1 MSSLDPARA
10 DDRLRI
16 GPSAPRRRARVD
28 AEISVP
34 PRFGVLAA
42 LALGAG
48 IIQSTLLSGVEF
60 RGAHVSLLIVLVV
73 WTGLRCGVVT
83 GGWLGLLAGLIADAL
98 GGNGVNILGF
108 TLAGFGAGLLA
119 NRFFWDSFPVF
130 IAATAAAKALC
141 AFLSWAT
148 LAIAFGERGAFVR
161 DSHAAAWEMVV
172 NCAVAA
178 VALALIRFG
187 RSVGMIR
194 T

>member
-1 MSSLDPARA
+1 MSSMDPARA

-42 LALGAG
+42 FALAAG
-48 IIQSTLLSGVEF
+48 ILQSTLLSGVEF
-60 RGAHVSLLIVLVV
+60 RGAHISLLIVLVV

-98 GGNGVNILGF
+98 GGGGVNVIGF
-108 TLAGFGAGLLA
+108 TLAGFGAGVLA

-130 IAATAAAKALC
+130 IAAVAGATALC

-148 LAIAFGERGAFVR
+148 LAIAFGERGAFAR
-161 DSHAAAWEMVV
+161 DSHTAAWAIVV
-172 NCAVAA
+172 NCALAA
-178 VALALIRFG
+178 LALALIRFG
-187 RSVGMIR
+187 RSRGVIR